1 MKQTE
6 YRSLGIDVKLNTP
19 DSVAEFDALAKRVD
33 GCLEEATNN
42 VVYRGMLAE
51 FRETFLHGCEKTE
64 DSPAIKGVEERS
76 GIERKFKTVMKDGKT
91 VLRNGEEVTVWAETE
106 GDYFK
111 RVLAELSKKEGKDVP
126 AAHFQTLADE
136 VAASLVFDP
145 TERERKERGPVKL
158 AKMYVEKATEVL
170 TQGRHEKV
178 IQHIQKDLKDTVPVP
193 VLADGDTEEVKTK
206 NINALGHYIKAHIS
220 WKEKNSVAKY

>member
-19 DSVAEFDALAKRVD
+19 ETVAEFDTLAKRTNA
-33 GCLEEATNN
+33 CLDEATNN

-51 FRETFLHGCEKTE
+51 YRETFCERIELETK
-64 DSPAIKGVEERS
+64 
-76 GIERKFKTVMKDGKT
+76 IERKWKVAMKDGKP
-91 VLRNGEEVTVWAETE
+91 VLKDGQEVTHWDETE
-106 GDYFK
+106 ADYFK
-111 RVLAELSKKEGKDVP
+111 RVCAEKKVEPSVY
-126 AAHFQTLADE
+126 QSLADE

>member
-19 DSVAEFDALAKRVD
+19 ETVEEFDSLAKRANA
-33 GCLEEATNN
+33 CLDEATNN

-51 FRETFLHGCEKTE
+51 YRETFCER
-64 DSPAIKGVEERS
+64 VEGETK
-76 GIERKFKTVMKDGKT
+76 IERKWKVAMMDGKPI
-91 VLRNGEEVTVWAETE
+91 VKDGEEVTHWDETE
-106 GDYFK
+106 ADYFK
-111 RVLAELSKKEGKDVP
+111 RVCAELKYEPST
-126 AAHFQTLADE
+126 FQSLADD
-136 VAASLVFDP
+136 VAKSLVFDP

-158 AKMYVEKATEVL
+158 AKMYVEKATEVI
-170 TQGRHEKV
+170 TQGRHDKV
-178 IQHIQKDLKDTVPVP
+178 IAHIQKDLKDTMPVP
-193 VLADGDTEEVKTK
+193 TIVEGDTEDVKTK